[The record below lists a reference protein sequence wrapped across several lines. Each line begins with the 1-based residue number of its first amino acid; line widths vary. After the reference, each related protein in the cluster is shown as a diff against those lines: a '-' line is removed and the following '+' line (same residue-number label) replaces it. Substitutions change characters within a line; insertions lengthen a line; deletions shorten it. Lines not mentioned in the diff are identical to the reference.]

1 MCIYINI
8 VMDSTILFFE
18 AVFLKHSDKELLSS
32 LLQLYDYY
40 NSISVIGWM
49 DVLNGVACSTLHSI
63 LTQSGQITCH
73 WKLSTIIETLI
84 CKLSSLGRTDP
95 VQLDPWL
102 LDWRNIVKIHDQTSR
117 SGTLSSSVLQ
127 RHVLSALLA
136 HNIFCL
142 QAPK

>member
-18 AVFLKHSDKELLSS
+18 AVDFFFFSDKELLSS

-40 NSISVIGWM
+40 NIISVIGWM
-49 DVLNGVACSTLHSI
+49 DVLNSVACATLHSI

-84 CKLSSLGRTDP
+84 CKLSSLGLSTDP
-95 VQLDPWL
+95 VQLDP
-102 LDWRNIVKIHDQTSR
+102 
-117 SGTLSSSVLQ
+117 
-127 RHVLSALLA
+127 
-136 HNIFCL
+136 
-142 QAPK
+142 